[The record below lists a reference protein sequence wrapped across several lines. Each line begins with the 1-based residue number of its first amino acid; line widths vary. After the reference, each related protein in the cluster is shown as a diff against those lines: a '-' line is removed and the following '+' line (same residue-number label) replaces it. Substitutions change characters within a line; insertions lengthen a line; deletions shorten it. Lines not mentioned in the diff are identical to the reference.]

1 MYQPSR
7 GAARRLGSCL
17 RAYQARPQVRAER
30 KREGRGE
37 EGAGRDPPQS
47 RGGARVPFCAGAVTS
62 HYSFP
67 PVPSGAWRGEGSRGR
82 EVGVASPD
90 AQWAARFPGS
100 AEAGGV
106 EAGAAGLV
114 RISPASLRLPVSGG
128 DLKGRGRRGS
138 RCRPGAD
145 QTDLRAALCSPRI
158 LHPDSGPGGK
168 AGPGGPGSGPCAWAG
183 KMATPPAETAPPGH
197 GRGRRTSFLQGL
209 YHSHPFGPTP
219 PQPFLHLC
227 LFSGLPHRHALPPSL
242 FPELPHY
249 PSLRSKPSPH
259 HGWFSPQDRWRRD
272 QDPSYIAA
280 AWMGLGAYLR
290 DLPSPVLGL

>member
-197 GRGRRTSFLQGL
+197 GRGRR
-209 YHSHPFGPTP
+209 
-219 PQPFLHLC
+219 
-227 LFSGLPHRHALPPSL
+227 
-242 FPELPHY
+242 
-249 PSLRSKPSPH
+249 
-259 HGWFSPQDRWRRD
+259 
-272 QDPSYIAA
+272 
-280 AWMGLGAYLR
+280 YLR
-290 DLPSPVLGL
+290 GPPVPP